1 MELDRPP
8 PPGPPAR
15 PAGADEDEVVAEYD
29 LVLCQPSG
37 ADTEVRKTER
47 AERMR
52 GTDSASLDQTSP
64 AIIIIHPHSH
74 DRDARPRT
82 HIPSS

>member
-1 MELDRPP
+1 MSPPRSAAKGKGPTSAGGGPPAPMELDRPP

-15 PAGADEDEVVAEYD
+15 PAGADEDEVVAEYE

-47 AERMR
+47 AERTR
-52 GTDSASLDQTSP
+52 GTDLLAAT
-64 AIIIIHPHSH
+64 
-74 DRDARPRT
+74 
-82 HIPSS
+82 